1 MQDLPLLTIWSMDIA
16 KNLYTV
22 HGVYVNVFLERLTTR
37 LYLLRTSP
45 NPSPSTLSHLAIEA
59 LLFILA
65 GRRYRA
71 GRGGGAGLGGV
82 FGSRGSS
89 SSRGSTRSTSGSYE
103 THKVFRVV
111 GYVICETD
119 TDFLGVAE
127 VAIQLIGKSVV
138 ETIP

>member
-1 MQDLPLLTIWSMDIA
+1 MQDLPLLTIWSMHVP
-16 KNLYTV
+16 KSLYTI
-22 HGVYVNVFLERLTTR
+22 HGVHVNIFLERLTTR
-37 LYLLRTSP
+37 LYLLRTTP
-45 NPSPSTLSHLAIEA
+45 NPSPPALSHLAIKT
-59 LLFILA
+59 LFFILA

-82 FGSRGSS
+82 FGSGGSS

-127 VAIQLIGKSVV
+127 VTIQLIGESVV
-138 ETIP
+138 ETIA

>member
-1 MQDLPLLTIWSMDIA
+1 MQDPPLLAIWSMDVA
-16 KNLYTV
+16 KNLSTV

-37 LYLLRTSP
+37 LYLLRTTP
-45 NPSPSTLSHLAIEA
+45 HPSPSALSHLAIET

-71 GRGGGAGLGGV
+71 GRGRGAGLGGV
-82 FGSRGSS
+82 FGSGGSS
-89 SSRGSTRSTSGSYE
+89 SSRGSTRPTSGSYE

-127 VAIQLIGKSVV
+127 VTIQLIGESVV
-138 ETIP
+138 ETIA